1 MVKNT
6 DRETELRP
14 DTLLKQILA
23 RKMELEH
30 ILKEK
35 EKQIKK
41 APDGNLR
48 FIMRDG
54 YIQYYHK
61 HNHSIPNGDYLKRKQ
76 NSLAA
81 ALAQKD
87 YDIKL
92 IRELKAEIKVLNKTL
107 VDYQPKRLDD
117 VLNLLHDVRKSLI
130 HPVILSD
137 KDYITRWLSVE
148 YERKPFEENAPDYFT
163 ANGERVRSKSEVLIA
178 DALRR
183 HNIPYRYEYPL
194 HIPGHGIVY
203 PDFIC
208 LNVRE
213 RKVYIWEHNG
223 MMSDPDY
230 ASYAIKRIDMYSLAG
245 YTPGDSLI
253 LSFESV
259 TYPLSSRMIDWFI
272 RKYLL

>member
-1 MVKNT
+1 MVKNIYK
-6 DRETELRP
+6 ETELRP
-14 DTLLKQILA
+14 DTLLKQIRA
-23 RKMELEH
+23 RKMELEQV
-30 ILKEK
+30 LLEK
-35 EKQIKK
+35 EKSIMK
-41 APDGNLR
+41 APEGELR
-48 FIMRDG
+48 FVQKG
-54 YIQYYHK
+54 KAVQYHHK
-61 HNHSIPNGDYLKRKQ
+61 HAHSVPEGVYLKRKQ

-87 YDIKL
+87 YDSKL
-92 IRELKAEIKVLNKTL
+92 IRELKAEIKVLDKL
-107 VDYQPKRLDD
+107 LIDYQPEKIDD
-117 VLNLLHDVRKSLI
+117 IFQGLHDVRKSLI
-130 HPVILSD
+130 RPAILPD
-137 KDYITRWLSVE
+137 KDYINRWLNVE
-148 YERKPFEENAPDYFT
+148 YEKKPFDENAPDYFT

-183 HNIPYRYEYPL
+183 HNVPYRYECPI
-194 HIPGHGIVY
+194 HIPGHGIVH
-203 PDFIC
+203 PDFLC

-259 TYPLSSRMIDWFI
+259 SHPLSSRMIDWFI
-272 RKYLL
+272 KKYLL